1 MPAATSATLCWETRR
16 ISLER
21 SEPARFDALIL
32 DAFSGDAIPV
42 HLLTAEVLEI
52 YQRHLDPERA
62 TLVVNITNTYL
73 DAAPVAA
80 GLASRLG
87 CQAVRLQTAGDYEQ
101 NICRTDWMI
110 LSRDGALI
118 ELLRAAPECVPVAD
132 REIVWTDAQS
142 NLFEIMK

>member
-1 MPAATSATLCWETRR
+1 M
-16 ISLER
+16 
-21 SEPARFDALIL
+21 
-32 DAFSGDAIPV
+32 
-42 HLLTAEVLEI
+42 TAEALEI
-52 YQRHLDPERA
+52 YKRHLDPDRA

-87 CQAVRLQTAGDYEQ
+87 CQAVRLQTPGDYDH

-110 LSRDGALI
+110 LSRDAGADRGFAR
-118 ELLRAAPECVPVAD
+118 RAECVPVAD